1 MKKTYLNPE
10 LIVVKIATRQMLAGS
25 PGDETMSGQGDLG
38 DGEGFSFGARD
49 GDFDED

>member
-10 LIVVKIATRQMLAGS
+10 LIVVKIATHQMLAGS
-25 PGDETMSGQGDLG
+25 PDETMSGKGNLG